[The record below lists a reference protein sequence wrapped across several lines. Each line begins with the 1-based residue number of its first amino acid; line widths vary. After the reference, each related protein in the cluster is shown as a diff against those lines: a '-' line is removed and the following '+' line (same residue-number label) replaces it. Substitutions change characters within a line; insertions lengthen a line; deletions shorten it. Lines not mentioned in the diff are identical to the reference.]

1 VGRGTARLER
11 GFTAAA
17 ASLSGVYASRAACTA
32 PPASDGKK
40 KTVPKGHAK
49 PSSYAPQPR
58 PPNRA
63 YGVPIQR
70 PILSKHKRPKHR
82 TGHST
87 SQKNRPPEGPMINR
101 ADQVSIRTRSS
112 RRG

>member
-1 VGRGTARLER
+1 MKAAASVCALAGLAVWAAGLLVSSA

-87 SQKNRPPEGPMINR
+87 STKKSAPGGGR
-101 ADQVSIRTRSS
+101 
-112 RRG
+112 